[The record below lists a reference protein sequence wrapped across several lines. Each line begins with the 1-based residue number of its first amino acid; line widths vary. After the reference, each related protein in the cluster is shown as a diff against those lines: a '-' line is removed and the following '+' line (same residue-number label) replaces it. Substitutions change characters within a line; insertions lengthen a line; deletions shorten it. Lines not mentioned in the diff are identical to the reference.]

1 MELAVEI
8 ATVLPTN
15 VLDIPSADLHEIQMM
30 NHQNPAKALS
40 SLNLNSS
47 KNLGVRVLM
56 GCSMVLLFATGLEAK
71 QIVWEYRVI
80 SVNTSPRALET
91 TLNENGAQGW
101 ELLEINTKGIAIFK
115 RQKAS

>member
-1 MELAVEI
+1 
-8 ATVLPTN
+8 
-15 VLDIPSADLHEIQMM
+15 MM
-30 NHQNPAKALS
+30 NHQNPVKVS
-40 SLNLNSS
+40 SNFKVNSR
-47 KNLGVRVLM
+47 KNMGIRVLM

-80 SVNTSPRALET
+80 SVNTSIRALEA

-101 ELLEINTKGIAIFK
+101 ELVEINTKGVAIFK

>member
-1 MELAVEI
+1 MFPHQN
-8 ATVLPTN
+8 TVN
-15 VLDIPSADLHEIQMM
+15 VL
-30 NHQNPAKALS
+30 S
-40 SLNLNSS
+40 SVNLNSS

-56 GCSMVLLFATGLEAK
+56 GCSMVFLFATGLEAK
-71 QIVWEYRVI
+71 PIVWEYRVI

-101 ELLEINTKGIAIFK
+101 ELIEINTKGIAIFK